1 MIQPSLGFKDDAI
14 RLRSRNLKLSLE
26 IAAENVRQFWMKFR
40 NLKLIFEGGFIDLQP
55 DPLVSF
61 KKLNVLQMIIKLGE
75 SKNLIFVE
83 LLDFYH
89 R

>member
-1 MIQPSLGFKDDAI
+1 
-14 RLRSRNLKLSLE
+14 
-26 IAAENVRQFWMKFR
+26 MKFR
-40 NLKLIFEGGFIDLQP
+40 NLKLVFVRRLIDLQP

-83 LLDFYH
+83 LFDFYH
-89 R
+89 RERFSRLIDK